1 LRSTIFNGVFMK
13 KNVLSLSIAAA
24 VAGFG
29 MVGAAHA
36 VTSLGGSSA
45 TVGGAAASVA
55 LTLQNGGIGQQLI
68 VPYYTAQADNHTLL
82 NLVNTDTKNGKI
94 VKIRFRGA
102 ANSDDVLDFQV
113 FMSPGDVWTADVSK
127 DATTGLATLKTKDNT
142 CMLPEKAAGAGATTT
157 FPFGTIRLDPTLTG
171 DALAAGTREGYV
183 EILNMADVP
192 PTAAWST
199 GNTAIVGGTPS
210 ATQVKLAGVSV
221 TGSTANPL
229 FTALKHV
236 GGVAPCGA
244 TITAL
249 LDLDP
254 AFTGDGVTPVAA
266 TKYSATGTVENGMTP
281 PTTGLM
287 ANWTIINIVG
297 AAAWSGSATALSNGG
312 TGNVVYFPQ
321 TGTSSG
327 NAVAAKVGDYTADPL
342 LRADAF
348 RLDTFGTLD
357 QGVTA
362 AIKANQNDLPDMST
376 PYGIIPGATTTD
388 APRAQALATTG
399 LIASTSSTNEYLTD
413 KTISASTDWV
423 FSMPTRRYSTSLN
436 YAKIG
441 AMASTVGTVDSGIRF
456 TNLNPT
462 ADIALG
468 DGAAAPAAATLY
480 RAQTAA
486 DATAVAYGYF
496 TKNNASTVLTTT
508 NGGRQICVNGIKYSY
523 TDREEAAATT
533 GASLSPTALGAAL
546 LFCGEDSVISV
557 NLGTTTAPTQALK
570 ASVTQKDIS
579 LPTTPVNYVDGWM
592 TLATPGLFK
601 AAGATFGLPVLGGA
615 FFKASAGANSFGT
628 YTDFRN

>member
-1 LRSTIFNGVFMK
+1 MK

-29 MVGAAHA
+29 MVGSVHA
-36 VTSLGGSSA
+36 VIA
-45 TVGGAAASVA
+45 PMGGASGGA

-68 VPYYTAQADNHTLL
+68 VPYFTAQADNHTLI

-94 VKIRFRGA
+94 VKVRFRGA

-127 DATTGLATLKTKDNT
+127 DATTGLASLNTKDNT

-157 FPFGTIRLDPTLTG
+157 FAFGTIRLDPTLTG

-183 EILNMADVP
+183 EIINMADVP
-192 PTAAWST
+192 PKAAYT
-199 GNTAIVGGTPS
+199 FGTVVGGNAIAALPVGETR
-210 ATQVKLAGVSV
+210 VAGVAAAVGSV
-221 TGSTANPL
+221 ENPL

-236 GGVAPCGA
+236 NGVAPCG
-244 TITAL
+244 TAISNL

-254 AFTGDGVTPVAA
+254 TFDTDGTKLGAA
-266 TKYSATGTVENGMTP
+266 APLVSLGSMGNGMVP

-312 TGNVVYFPQ
+312 TGNVVFFPQ
-321 TGTSSG
+321 TGSESG
-327 NAVAAKVGDYTADPL
+327 NAVSTTVNDFSADPL
-342 LRADAF
+342 LRSDAF
-348 RLDTFGTLD
+348 RLDTSGTLD
-357 QGVTA
+357 QTVTK

-376 PYGIIPGATTTD
+376 PYAVIPGATKSD
-388 APRAQALATTG
+388 APRLQALLTTG
-399 LIASTSSTNEYLTD
+399 LIASKSSTNEFLTD
-413 KTISASTDWV
+413 STIAASTDWV

-441 AMASTVGTVDSGIRF
+441 AAAATVGTIDSGVRF

-462 ADIALG
+462 AAAIVG
-468 DGAAAPAAATLY
+468 DAGY
-480 RAQTAA
+480 VAQVAG
-486 DATAVAYGYF
+486 DATAKAFGYF

-508 NGGRQICVNGIKYSY
+508 NGGRQVCVNGITYSY
-523 TDREEAAATT
+523 TNREEAAKTT
-533 GASLSPTALGAAL
+533 GASLSPTAAGAAL
-546 LFCGEDSVISV
+546 LFCGEDSVLSV
-557 NLGTTTAPTQALK
+557 NLGTTAAPTQALK
-570 ASVTQKDIS
+570 AYVTQKDIN

-592 TLATPGLFK
+592 TLSTPGLYSG
-601 AAGATFGLPVLGGA
+601 AGTTFGLPVLGGA